1 MRRRHLF
8 LLTVVLVPLAA
19 TLGDERLESLVAPA
33 AACTGSPVFSPS
45 ALTILP
51 DEGAVVPRNARV
63 LFFGNVAS
71 PSMFAM
77 RPTEPAEVRT
87 GGRVVPHE
95 QNTSEGIRLPHLE
108 ANTTYELWLPNGLA
122 PPWGKSPPVLERARS
137 FTTSSEDDTT
147 PPRIRMV
154 GTPVHHRA
162 GETSCGP
169 GARIELPIA
178 VDDAS
183 PAFIE
188 VGAFVAGHPE
198 ERTSKPARVPIVS
211 GRIITYDPIFLHVSG
226 PPSYA
231 THLVLTPVDIAG
243 NRGASAEVD
252 LHRLAD
258 GGTEPPTQSSSSA
271 TQPSSSFRGCGKY

>member
-1 MRRRHLF
+1 MRRRLLF

-33 AACTGSPVFSPS
+33 AACTGSPVFSPG
-45 ALTILP
+45 AITILP
-51 DEGAVVPRNARV
+51 EEGAVVPCNAQI
-63 LFFGNVAS
+63 LFFNNVAS

-77 RPTEPAEVRT
+77 RPLEPAEVRT
-87 GGRVVPHE
+87 GDRVLPHE
-95 QNTSEGIRLPHLE
+95 QRASEGLGLPRLE
-108 ANTTYELWLPNGLA
+108 ANTRYELWLPNGLA
-122 PPWGKSPPVLERARS
+122 PPWGKTPPVLERSRS
-137 FTTSSEDDTT
+137 FMTSGEDDTT

-154 GTPVHHRA
+154 GRPVHHRP
-162 GETSCGP
+162 GESSCGP
-169 GARIELPIA
+169 PARIELPIA

-183 PAFIE
+183 PVFIE
-188 VGAFVAGHPE
+188 VGGFVAGHPE
-198 ERTSKPARVPIVS
+198 DRTSKPARVPIVS
-211 GRIITYDPIFLHVSG
+211 GRIITFDPIFFHMSG
-226 PPSYA
+226 PASFA

-258 GGTEPPTQSSSSA
+258 GGTEPPTPSSPS